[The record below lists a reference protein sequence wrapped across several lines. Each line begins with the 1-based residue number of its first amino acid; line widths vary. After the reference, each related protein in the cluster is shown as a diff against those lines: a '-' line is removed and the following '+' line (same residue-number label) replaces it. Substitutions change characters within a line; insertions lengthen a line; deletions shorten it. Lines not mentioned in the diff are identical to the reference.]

1 MAGGVSPRV
10 REVEIREKYWNLAAG
25 IRSLV
30 VAVFCLAL
38 LFGCG
43 GDESAEVADPPA
55 EEADGS
61 GAVSQTTTRTAD
73 SSATEG
79 TTQVQEGTAGGEPV
93 GVGQE
98 QAREPIPFVLNF
110 DLAVPPD
117 FRAAYQRRTLI
128 AVQFYETGT
137 DPFFPQGLEVDR
149 LVNSSMEELRG
160 EYPTIEFFSYDI
172 ANPGNAQSS
181 ETLEN
186 GEYGTLAAQLDVGY
200 TPFVATMAP
209 SGDGYV
215 VLNRYQ
221 GYVSQPVLSQALF
234 NLSSIE
240 VADNTSD
247 AQVGVEEVQLTQ
259 SGGGIE
265 YFTVSNVGSDPVSL
279 QGFSLRV
286 FDPETGEVTSES
298 PGVMVE
304 DELEVAPGD
313 TVSIGRVPDVT
324 DAEGNV
330 VAGTFGGGQRL
341 DLSDGDQVAL
351 LDSGGAVAATF
362 SV

>member
-1 MAGGVSPRV
+1 MSL
-10 REVEIREKYWNLAAG
+10 LAA
-25 IRSLV
+25 L
-30 VAVFCLAL
+30 FCIAFLSA
-38 LFGCG
+38 CG
-43 GDESAEVADPPA
+43 GGEEGADVADPPA

-61 GAVSQTTTRTAD
+61 GAVSQTTTTD
-73 SSATEG
+73 SSATEE
-79 TTQVQEGTAGGEPV
+79 TVQVQEGTAGGEPV

-98 QAREPIPFVLNF
+98 QGLDAVPFVLNF
-110 DLAVPPD
+110 DQPIPPD

-128 AVQFYETGT
+128 AVQFYEVGR

-149 LVNSSMEELRG
+149 LVNGSMEELRG

-172 ANPGNAQSS
+172 ANPGDADTS

-186 GEYGTLAAQLDVGY
+186 GQYGTLSAQLNVGY
-200 TPFVATMAP
+200 TPFVATLAP

-215 VLNRYQ
+215 ILNRFQ

-234 NLSSIE
+234 DLSSIE

-247 AQVGVEEVQLTQ
+247 TQVGVEAVELTE
-259 SGGGIE
+259 SGGGVE
-265 YFTVSNVGSDPVSL
+265 YFTVSNAGENPVDL
-279 QGFSLRV
+279 QGFSLRI
-286 FDPETGEVTSES
+286 FDPDTGEVTNDS
-298 PGVMVE
+298 PGVMIE
-304 DELEVAPGD
+304 DSLEVPSGES
-313 TVSIGRVPDVT
+313 VSVGRVPDVT

-341 DLSDGDQVAL
+341 DLSEGDQVAL

>member
-1 MAGGVSPRV
+1 LAGEISPRV
-10 REVEIREKYWNLAAG
+10 REVEIREGRVKLAAG
-25 IRSLV
+25 ARSLL
-30 VAVFCLAL
+30 AALFCLAF

-43 GDESAEVADPPA
+43 GGEEGDVADPPA

-61 GAVSQTTTRTAD
+61 GATPQTPTSD
-73 SSATEG
+73 GSSATEA
-79 TTQVQEGTAGGEPV
+79 TTQVQEGTTGGEPV

-98 QAREPIPFVLNF
+98 QGLDPVPFVLNF
-110 DLAVPPD
+110 DQPVPPD

-149 LVNSSMEELRG
+149 LVSGSVDELQG
-160 EYPTIEFFSYDI
+160 EYPTVEFFSYDI
-172 ANPGNAQSS
+172 ANPGNAETS
-181 ETLEN
+181 ETLES
-186 GEYGTLAAQLDVGY
+186 GQYGTLAAQLNVGF

-209 SGDGYV
+209 SGEGYV
-215 VLNRYQ
+215 ILNRLQ
-221 GYVSQPVLSQALF
+221 GYVPQPVLSQVLF
-234 NLSSIE
+234 DLSSIE
-240 VADNTSD
+240 VEDNTSD
-247 AQVGVEEVQLTQ
+247 TQVGVEAVELTE

-265 YFTVSNVGSDPVSL
+265 YFTVSNAGADAVDL
-279 QGFSLRV
+279 QGFSLRL
-286 FDPETGEVTSES
+286 FDAETGEVSNDS
-298 PGVMVE
+298 PGVMIE
-304 DELEVAPGD
+304 DPLEVPPGES
-313 TVSIGRVPDVT
+313 VAVGRVPDVT

-341 DLSDGDQVAL
+341 DLEEGDQVAL

>member
-1 MAGGVSPRV
+1 M
-10 REVEIREKYWNLAAG
+10 
-25 IRSLV
+25 
-30 VAVFCLAL
+30 
-38 LFGCG
+38 
-43 GDESAEVADPPA
+43 D
-55 EEADGS
+55 
-61 GAVSQTTTRTAD
+61 VSQTTTTTD
-73 SSATEG
+73 ESSATED
-79 TTQVQEGTAGGEPV
+79 TTQVQEGTAGGEAV
-93 GVGQE
+93 GVGQD
-98 QAREPIPFVLNF
+98 QGRNPVPFVLNF
-110 DLAVPPD
+110 DQPIPPD

-128 AVQFYETGT
+128 AVYFFETGS

-149 LVNSSMEELRG
+149 LVSGSMEELQG

-172 ANPGNAQSS
+172 ANPGNAQTS

-186 GEYGTLAAQLDVGY
+186 GQYGTLAAQLGVGY

-215 VLNRYQ
+215 ILNRLQ
-221 GYVSQPVLSQALF
+221 GYVSQPVLSQVLF
-234 NLSSIE
+234 DLSSIE

-247 AQVGVEEVQLTQ
+247 IQVGVEAVELTG
-259 SGGGIE
+259 SGGGVE
-265 YFTVSNVGSDPVSL
+265 YFTVSNAGENPVDL

-286 FDPETGEVTSES
+286 FDPETGEVTNDS

-304 DELEVAPGD
+304 DSLEAPPGESVA
-313 TVSIGRVPDVT
+313 IGRVPDVT
-324 DAEGNV
+324 DADGNV

-341 DLSDGDQVAL
+341 DLSEGDQVAL

>member
-1 MAGGVSPRV
+1 
-10 REVEIREKYWNLAAG
+10 
-25 IRSLV
+25 
-30 VAVFCLAL
+30 
-38 LFGCG
+38 
-43 GDESAEVADPPA
+43 
-55 EEADGS
+55 
-61 GAVSQTTTRTAD
+61 
-73 SSATEG
+73 
-79 TTQVQEGTAGGEPV
+79 V

-172 ANPGNAQSS
+172 ANPGNARSS

-240 VADNTSD
+240 VADNSSD
-247 AQVGVEEVQLTQ
+247 TQVGVEEVQLTQ

-265 YFTVSNVGSDPVSL
+265 YFTVSNAGSDPVSL